1 VNTAIWKRG
10 LQDHV
15 RSIVGWTLGV
25 VGLVV
30 VQMMVY
36 PTIRSSSEDWE
47 SLTDAFPEPIR
58 EMLRMEDYSTPSGYI
73 ATELLSFLLPFMV
86 LALAASWGAR
96 AATDEEENGTADV
109 LLSLPVSRGSVIA
122 MKMAASATTLT
133 LVLGSFGVS
142 LGVGAR
148 LLDMDIS
155 LSRFVS
161 TVVVLLLLGAMVG
174 STAAFVGSLTGR
186 RTVALGAAVGLY
198 TALFVLY
205 SLAPLVGGIDRIN
218 PLNPVQWTL
227 GATPLTTPFDPGYA
241 LACMVL
247 TGIQCL
253 AAAWFFARRDIAN

>member
-1 VNTAIWKRG
+1 M
-10 LQDHV
+10 
-15 RSIVGWTLGV
+15 RSIVGWTSGI

-30 VQMMVY
+30 VQMTVY
-36 PTIRSSSEDWE
+36 PTIRSSSKDWE
-47 SLTDAFPEPIR
+47 SLTDSFPEPIR

-96 AATDEEENGTADV
+96 AATDEEEIGTADV
-109 LLSLPVSRGSVIA
+109 LLSLPVSRASVIS
-122 MKMAASATTLT
+122 MKMAASATTL
-133 LVLGSFGVS
+133 LVVLGSFGVS
-142 LGVGAR
+142 LGVGSR
-148 LLDMDIS
+148 LLDMDIAV
-155 LSRFVS
+155 SRFVT

-174 STAAFVGSLTGR
+174 STAVLVGSLTGR

-205 SLAPLVGGIDRIN
+205 SLAPLVSGIERIN
-218 PLNPVQWTL
+218 PFNPVQWTL

-241 LACMVL
+241 LAGVVL
-247 TGIQCL
+247 AGIQCG